1 MDKQVPG
8 LTVCPRKRPEK
19 AVVERD
25 SNRTMVRRTKSQACR
40 REVAESKNRRTE
52 KMKKTQPE
60 GSELKRG
67 WPSKKVKA
75 GRSGKVFSLDFL
87 FIEQLRSV
95 ERMNRVSY
103 RGSAVARSYVIL
115 KSAVHRGI

>member
-1 MDKQVPG
+1 
-8 LTVCPRKRPEK
+8 
-19 AVVERD
+19 
-25 SNRTMVRRTKSQACR
+25 MVRRTKSQACR

-87 FIEQLRSV
+87 FIEQTHAARPRS
-95 ERMNRVSY
+95 E
-103 RGSAVARSYVIL
+103 IL
-115 KSAVHRGI
+115 IVD

>member
-1 MDKQVPG
+1 
-8 LTVCPRKRPEK
+8 
-19 AVVERD
+19 
-25 SNRTMVRRTKSQACR
+25 MVQKYQKPSLQ

-67 WPSKKVKA
+67 WPSKKEMA

-87 FIEQLRSV
+87 FIEQSRATEAANNCSN
-95 ERMNRVSY
+95 ESEC
-103 RGSAVARSYVIL
+103 SARP
-115 KSAVHRGI
+115 R